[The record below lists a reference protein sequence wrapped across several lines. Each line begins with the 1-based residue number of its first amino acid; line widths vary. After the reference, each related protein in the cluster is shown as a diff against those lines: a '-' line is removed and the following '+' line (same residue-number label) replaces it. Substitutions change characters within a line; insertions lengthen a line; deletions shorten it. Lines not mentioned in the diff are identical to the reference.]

1 MFRPMPTPSG
11 RKLYFAYG
19 SNLDPTQ
26 MQARIGRVP
35 HGTIARLP
43 GYRLAFKTS
52 HVDQNEIFANIM
64 PDDGS
69 SVWGV
74 IYECDEAELK
84 KLDEYEDVD
93 SGHYRRGPVVVV
105 TPARER
111 LEAIAYFAYQDRLC
125 SEGQPSARYSLRIV
139 SGARKHG
146 LPADYVHRIET
157 LAGLT

>member
-1 MFRPMPTPSG
+1 MPTPSG
-11 RKLYFAYG
+11 QNLYFAYG
-19 SNLDPTQ
+19 SNLDTAQ
-26 MQARIGRVP
+26 MQVRLGRVP
-35 HGTIARLP
+35 RGTIARLP
-43 GYRLAFKTS
+43 GYRLAFNTS
-52 HVDQNEIFANIM
+52 DAEQKEIFANLM

-74 IYECDEAELK
+74 IYECDGDELK

-93 SGHYRRGPVVVV
+93 SGHYRRGTVVVV
-105 TPARER
+105 TPAQER
-111 LEAIAYFAYQDRLC
+111 LEAMAYFACQDRLC
-125 SEGQPSARYSLRIV
+125 AEGQPSARYSLSIV